1 MDFRFTPE
9 REALRV
15 EFTEF
20 CKEEVKEKRLINKKN
35 QSQYVLIKKENVMK
49 RRHVFL
55 RMITLVSVMILL
67 GSIPSYAEEVRGVT
81 DGTIKIGTI
90 GDLTG
95 PAADVWHGIISGIR
109 TYIQFINDQGGI
121 HGRKIKIITEDD
133 RYSSPLALAAF
144 KKLVYNDKVFAF
156 SGAASAVGPT
166 RAIIPLIEKEK
177 IPSIAVTNDV
187 AYFTPA
193 RKYIFTALPFYE
205 DQIKVLFDYL
215 WNDLKVDR
223 PKITLVYMESP
234 SSIPVLHLVRNLVK
248 KYNASLS
255 EVIIPVAGLDMTSQ
269 VLLLKSARPDYVII
283 HGYLANTAAVLRDA
297 KKFGFNSQIIAMQ
310 YAVVGKL
317 IEMTRSAANGLMGIN
332 GLGSPID
339 NTPGMVQLRK
349 IDKKYNPGSGYR
361 DENYVQ
367 GWLISMILCEGLKN
381 AGRNLNSETLV
392 KGWEKI
398 KNFDTQGIC
407 GVVNLAPDN
416 HKVVNNSRIY
426 KADVDNLR
434 FVPITDWRG
443 AKE

>member
-1 MDFRFTPE
+1 
-9 REALRV
+9 
-15 EFTEF
+15 
-20 CKEEVKEKRLINKKN
+20 
-35 QSQYVLIKKENVMK
+35 MK
-49 RRHVFL
+49 RRCVFS
-55 RMITLVSVMILL
+55 RMITLVSITIFL

-90 GDLTG
+90 ADMTG
-95 PAADVWHGIISGIR
+95 PAADVYHALIPGMR

-121 HGRKIKIITEDD
+121 HGRKIKVITEDD

-166 RAIIPLIEKEK
+166 RAIIPSIEKEK
-177 IPSIAVTNDV
+177 IPSITMTNDV

-205 DQIKVLFDYL
+205 DQIKVIFDYL

-223 PKITLVYMESP
+223 PKIALVYMESP
-234 SSIPVLHLVRNLVK
+234 SSIPVLHLVRSLAK

-269 VLLLKSARPDYVII
+269 VLLLKSAKPDYVII

-332 GLGSPID
+332 GLGSPVD

-349 IDKKYNPGSGYR
+349 IDKKYNPGSEYR

-367 GWLISMILCEGLKN
+367 GWINSIILCEGLKN
-381 AGRNLNSETLV
+381 AGRNLNSETLI

-407 GVVNLAPDN
+407 GVVNLGPDN

-426 KADVDNLR
+426 KADIDNLR
-434 FVPITDWRG
+434 FIPITDWRR